1 MNYLSIFTVSFIIA
15 LSGALAP
22 GPLLATVI
30 AKSVKHGFKA
40 GPLVIL
46 GHAMLEIMLVLIL
59 VTGFSRLLTQPLL
72 TKTVSLLGS
81 SILLLFG
88 IKMAVSAKNANLNI
102 ATQDQKCSG
111 LTVLGI
117 TMSIAN
123 PYWAVWWLTIGLGLI
138 LSAQKYGLF
147 AVAVFFLG
155 HILADLTWYSAVS
168 FAVSKGRR
176 FLSEKTYKSIML
188 FCGIALIAFGI
199 YFAFSIVY

>member
-1 MNYLSIFTVSFIIA
+1 MNYLSIFILSFIIA

-22 GPLLATVI
+22 GPLLTIVI

-46 GHAMLEIMLVLIL
+46 GHTILEIILVLIL
-59 VTGFSRLLTQPLL
+59 VMGFSKLLNQPLL
-72 TKTVSLLGS
+72 IKTVSLLGS
-81 SILLLFG
+81 GILFLFG
-88 IKMAVSAKNANLNI
+88 IRMANSAKNITLNI
-102 ATQDQKCSG
+102 DAQDQRCSR

-123 PYWAVWWLTIGLGLI
+123 PYWAVWWLTVGLGLI

-168 FAVSKGRR
+168 FTVSKGRR
-176 FLSEKTYKSIML
+176 FLSDKIYKSIML
-188 FCGIALIAFGI
+188 LCGIALIVFGL
-199 YFAFSIVY
+199 YFALSIVY